1 MIVHFFPRGRLG
13 NAIFRYFACSLFCMK
28 YEATYQ
34 IIFYMID
41 YHNISD
47 STFIEWMNADLQ
59 RYNYDM
65 SSHDNIVFA
74 DFYQHDKIYKKYKGE
89 LIQYMKQHSEDIIAT
104 DGIFPGDGNLQK
116 FFIKDILYEPDNYS
130 KNYDT
135 VIHIR
140 LDDHVQHG
148 LYIKIEYIL
157 MLLEKITDMS
167 TNSCILVD
175 VLRTDFEKEFIQKV
189 VDFVYDKFGF
199 YITIE
204 SNDILT
210 DFHIMKNAKA
220 LICST
225 STLSWTA
232 AFLSDTIEKCYF
244 PDHSD
249 SNPFCSFKSPIDNTE
264 LYYIGF

>member
-1 MIVHFFPRGRLG
+1 MIVYFFPRGRLG
-13 NAIFRYFACSLFCMK
+13 NAIFRYFACSLFCIK
-28 YEATYQ
+28 YEATYKN
-34 IIFYMID
+34 IYEML

-47 STFIEWMNADLQ
+47 STFIEWANADLQ
-59 RYNYDM
+59 GYNYDI
-65 SSHDNIVFA
+65 SLYDHIVFHA
-74 DFYQHDKIYKKYKGE
+74 FYQHDKIYKKYKGE
-89 LIQYMKQHSEDIIAT
+89 LIQYMKQHSEDIITT
-104 DGIFPGDGNLQK
+104 DGLAPGDGNVQH
-116 FFIKDILYEPDNYS
+116 FYIKDILYEPDNYS

-157 MLLEKITDMS
+157 LLLGKIEDIPE
-167 TNSCILVD
+167 NSCILVD
-175 VLRTDFEKEFIQKV
+175 ILRTDFEKEFIQKV
-189 VDFVYDKFGF
+189 VDFIYDKFGF

-210 DFHIMKNAKA
+210 DFHIMKNAKT

-225 STLSWTA
+225 STLSWCA
-232 AFLSDTIEKCYF
+232 AFLSERIEKCYF
-244 PDHSD
+244 PDTAD
-249 SNPFCSFKSPIDNTE
+249 SNPLCSFKTPIDNTE